1 MILNWPKH
9 HLKWCPKDTDVHN
22 RNGDEVGKAT
32 GTYRRCSMH
41 GCTGL
46 RIGVREATARL
57 YLYPPQQH
65 WMDEMLKTE
74 ARLIKREEF
83 A

>member
-46 RIGVREATARL
+46 RIGVRWPDGRL
-57 YLYPPQQH
+57 TWPCSKGVVPIRIGVQIL
-65 WMDEMLKTE
+65 
-74 ARLIKREEF
+74 
-83 A
+83 